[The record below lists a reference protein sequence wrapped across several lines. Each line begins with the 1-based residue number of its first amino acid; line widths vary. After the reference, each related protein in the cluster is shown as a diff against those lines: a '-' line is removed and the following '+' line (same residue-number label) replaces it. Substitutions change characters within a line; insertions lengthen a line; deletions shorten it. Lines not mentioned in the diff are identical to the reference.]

1 MRTDQMKIAV
11 SATGGSMNAQ
21 VSEQFGRC
29 AYFLIVDSETMRFE
43 PVSNPGMGMTG
54 GAGPESARQI
64 ATRGAQVILTGS
76 VGPNAKVAL
85 DSAGITIISGVSGT
99 KTVKEAVEE
108 HLRGQ
113 N

>member
-1 MRTDQMKIAV
+1 MKIAV

-29 AYFLIVDSETMRFE
+29 AYFLLVDSETMRFE
-43 PVSNPGMGMTG
+43 PISNPGIGMMG
-54 GAGPESARQI
+54 GAGPESAMEI
-64 ATRGAQVILTGS
+64 AAHGAKVILTGE

-85 DSAGITIISGVSGT
+85 DSAGITIVSGVSGA

-108 HLRGQ
+108 YLKGQ
-113 N
+113 DQ